1 MKKSVFSVSLLVAGL
16 AFAGT
21 TEVTNDYVLGVMPV
35 SASGKKQVILSIPWV
50 AEGGG
55 VNAIAVTN
63 LVKTA
68 GLAANDTLTWYNTSK
83 GKYQTWKLSSG
94 DTKYWIPQTDV
105 SDENIEDAPT
115 AAALAQGQAIVL
127 TTTASSLPS
136 TLYVVG
142 QVGTRATVS
151 TEVAGNNAWTLLAP
165 PVVSGTDGYVDFNQ
179 VASDGSDWASCEGDE
194 ITYAAANGTKKSFT
208 CTNVGTSGSP
218 SYKWTGSFFNSV
230 HTAPIP
236 VGQGVWYHRIKG
248 NDVTITWS
256 YVPTVSAE

>member
-16 AFAGT
+16 AFAGA
-21 TEVTNDYVLGVMPV
+21 TEVTTDYVLGVMPV

-68 GLAANDTLTWYNTSK
+68 GLSANDTLTWYNTSTR
-83 GKYQTWKLSSG
+83 KYQTWKLSSG

-115 AAALAQGQAIVL
+115 TAALAQGQAIVL

-142 QVGTRATVS
+142 QVGTNATVS
-151 TEVAGNNAWTLLAP
+151 TEVAGNNAWTLIAP
-165 PVVSGTDGYVDFNQ
+165 PAGLTTDVDFNA
-179 VASDGSDWASCEGDE
+179 VASVVSEGGWASCVGDE
-194 ITYAAANGTKKSFT
+194 ITVDGANGVYKTYK
-208 CTNVGTSGSP
+208 CMNVGTGESP
-218 SYKWTGSFFNSV
+218 SYKWTKSKYAASHV
-230 HTAPIP
+230 ASIP
-236 VGQGVWYHRIKG
+236 AGRGVWYHRV
-248 NDVTITWS
+248 NDGSVTITWS
-256 YVPTVSAE
+256 GVPHVQ